1 MCNLEEIITNESYIF
16 YYESGFKNTDNLIQ
30 KKKLNTISYNKK
42 FFTNIGTFANYKD
55 SRNNFN
61 ITEDKYELITTGII
75 TNNYSHFKNFKN
87 FKNLR
92 VLEIEISKENMNKFN
107 ALIELEKLEILLISN
122 AFGWNDLETFY
133 ENMSFLP
140 ANLKILIIT
149 DKFVN
154 FKYLNS
160 KLPLTLEKIIIIH
173 SRDDRTIYKIADKIS
188 NLPLNCKIYHFLR
201 TNGSIRS
208 SHELMEIE

>member
-1 MCNLEEIITNESYIF
+1 MANLEEIITNEAYNF
-16 YYESGFKNTDNLIQ
+16 YYECGFKKMDNLT
-30 KKKLNTISYNKK
+30 KKLNSISYNKK
-42 FFTNIGTFANYKD
+42 IFTDIGTFANYND

-61 ITEDKYELITTGII
+61 IPEDKYELITTAII
-75 TNNYSHFKNFKN
+75 TNNYSHVKNFKI

-92 VLEIEISKENMNKFN
+92 FLEIEISKENMNKFN
-107 ALIELEKLEILLISN
+107 ALIELDNLEILLISN

-133 ENMSFLP
+133 ENMFFLP
-140 ANLKILIIT
+140 PNLKVLIIT
-149 DKFVN
+149 DKFAN

-160 KLPLTLEKIIIIH
+160 NLPLELEKIIIIH
-173 SRDDRTIYKIADKIS
+173 SREDKTINKIGDKI
-188 NLPLNCKIYHFLR
+188 NKLPLNCKIYHFLR